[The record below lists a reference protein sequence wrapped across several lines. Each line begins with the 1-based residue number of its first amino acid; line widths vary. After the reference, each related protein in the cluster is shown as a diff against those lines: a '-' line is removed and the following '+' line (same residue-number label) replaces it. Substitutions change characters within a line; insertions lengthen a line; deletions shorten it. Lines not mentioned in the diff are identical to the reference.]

1 MNSLVALD
9 HLSENVWSV
18 ASVHFVR
25 WASFFDGVD
34 LGFNF
39 DESFFSDLFAD
50 TLVAFVGALGIDV
63 GVDSSSV
70 DSIRHVVYV
79 VVACSVN
86 MRGRVLERT

>member
-70 DSIRHVVYV
+70 DSIRHVADVFV
-79 VVACSVN
+79 
-86 MRGRVLERT
+86 GLRVDVTV